1 MSAKH
6 AVIACDDAGADT
18 PDQYKVTITD
28 LSRHGVF
35 VNGEKIE
42 PGKPAPLARGD
53 AVVLPF
59 GMEYRFELPR
69 DAPRPVPAP
78 KDGRDGKRAQKTPG
92 SKKKSAGTPGAA
104 KRAKA
109 ASPGADE
116 GGVALAEKFGESKAS
131 PKASPPDEK
140 AARAQTQD
148 ALAAAKNLEA
158 ANAELRARLERA
170 EQARDASAA
179 ELERAREAA
188 RAAARAAADKLEGA
202 RIASRDALAAAE
214 AKLDEA
220 EKTARETVS
229 ARDAAVASRD
239 ESRAALERALA
250 AKMAAEKRAES
261 AEASARDAVSAIET
275 ENAAHRKNLDDARAA
290 TAAAAQET
298 REARE
303 ALGASAKRADALA
316 AEKSA
321 LERALEETAA
331 RADAADTCAAPLRAE
346 TAAAL
351 ARCKRG
357 EDAARAMADR
367 LAVARVAHAQ
377 AMAAL
382 NEVGARLS
390 CDASEECLATKTDPP
405 VSAANGAAPPRA
417 ALDATL
423 EASDAEARV
432 DAPRLGAET
441 LEPPGDGDGGTL
453 VPGSPPPAA
462 HVGMDIMYET
472 EPPSEMP
479 ANWRASSDPIPETE
493 AAAAGGAEPEPALGV
508 EPAEPAHFVPWHPLP
523 SPIQ

>member
-1 MSAKH
+1 MQKRRAPRGTPIKVLLNNS
-6 AVIACDDAGADT
+6 CDDAGADT
-18 PDQYKVTITD
+18 PDEYKVTITD

-275 ENAAHRKNLDDARAA
+275 ENAAHRKNLDEARAA
-290 TAAAAQET
+290 LSGPVGDEAICGVLIAGEFARLGKEQAATPLLES
-298 REARE
+298 
-303 ALGASAKRADALA
+303 GLA
-316 AEKSA
+316 HC
-321 LERALEETAA
+321 
-331 RADAADTCAAPLRAE
+331 D
-346 TAAAL
+346 
-351 ARCKRG
+351 
-357 EDAARAMADR
+357 
-367 LAVARVAHAQ
+367 ARVCSL
-377 AMAAL
+377 AL
-382 NEVGARLS
+382 KIAV
-390 CDASEECLATKTDPP
+390 
-405 VSAANGAAPPRA
+405 
-417 ALDATL
+417 
-423 EASDAEARV
+423 
-432 DAPRLGAET
+432 
-441 LEPPGDGDGGTL
+441 GGTWSGL
-453 VPGSPPPAA
+453 ELNYIFTQRCFHYACIFSFWVQSTI
-462 HVGMDIMYET
+462 HQQST
-472 EPPSEMP
+472 
-479 ANWRASSDPIPETE
+479 
-493 AAAAGGAEPEPALGV
+493 
-508 EPAEPAHFVPWHPLP
+508 P
-523 SPIQ
+523 SPSQDYIK